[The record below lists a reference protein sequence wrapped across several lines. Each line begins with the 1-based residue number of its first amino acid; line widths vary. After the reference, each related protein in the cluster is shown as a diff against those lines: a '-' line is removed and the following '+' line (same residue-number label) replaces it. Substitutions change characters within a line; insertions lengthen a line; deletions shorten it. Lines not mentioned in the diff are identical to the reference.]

1 VVDQRKM
8 MNSVMKLMRKKRKAE
23 EAAKVLHDRR

>member
-1 VVDQRKM
+1 MDQRKM

-23 EAAKVLHDRR
+23 EAVKMLRDRR